1 MSGADICQGLCEGGL
16 RWCYLV
22 GYDETSFIGL
32 VGEVRAWASQF
43 AAENRTPGWIGHYY
57 VWPDELRGIWDQL
70 GDTRGGIIGIVGL
83 QGVGKSSA
91 LQAIYRSRIEQE
103 DAQRALDPD
112 AKGPVP
118 VYAYDVLLFKW
129 RRRPELFSSLLNGSH
144 EASKSFLSRYL
155 PELWEHSSSTTRA
168 PRSSSS
174 SGLLGKMERLLEET
188 RSLTREVIKNPEF
201 YASDAAFDEA
211 HRLEQGLEKAT
222 VKRLREAA
230 WMETLQ
236 TKDIL
241 LVDTPDY
248 SKSDRRLMA
257 KDLEEIYWL
266 WNTLASSGIQPN
278 IVLAI
283 QKEMFR
289 GHFFFDKMRTI
300 ELRPLRPGQ
309 MIESYLRRFKS
320 AEPFTEEALS
330 AVARMSRGIF
340 RRFLRYVLLVIE
352 SWEMRPKPGG
362 PIDLQIVRKAVTV
375 ERLAEDMELE
385 LMEIFPKQSQLRFQ
399 AVRLLLLLEES
410 GPRRQKELAEELGV
424 EEYALSRILGKL
436 ESHRYI
442 VRRREGKDKVVSLRE
457 ER

>member
-1 MSGADICQGLCEGGL
+1 MSGADICQGLCEAGL

-32 VGEVRAWASQF
+32 VGEVRAWASHF

-129 RRRPELFSSLLNGSH
+129 RRQPELFTSLLNGSH
-144 EASKSFLSRYL
+144 EASESFLSRYL
-155 PELWEHSSSTTRA
+155 PRLWQLSSRTTHA
-168 PRSSSS
+168 PRASSPRD
-174 SGLLGKMERLLEET
+174 LQKLERLLEET
-188 RSLTREVIKNPEF
+188 RSLMREVAKNPEF
-201 YASDAAFDEA
+201 YASDAALDEA
-211 HRLEQGLEKAT
+211 HRLEEGLEKEA

-236 TKDIL
+236 TKEIVL
-241 LVDTPDY
+241 IDTPDY

-266 WNTLASSGIQPN
+266 WNTLASSSGIQPN

-300 ELRPLRPGQ
+300 ELRPLRPVR
-309 MIESYLRRFKS
+309 MIESYMRRFKS
-320 AEPFTEEALS
+320 AEPFNEEALS
-330 AVARMSRGIF
+330 TVARMSRGIF

-352 SWEMRPKPGG
+352 SWEMRPKPRG
-362 PIDLQIVRKAVTV
+362 PIDLQIVGNAVTI

-385 LMEIFPKQSQLRFQ
+385 LVELFRKQSDLRLQ
-399 AVRLLLLLEES
+399 AVRLLMYLEES
-410 GPRRQKELAEELGV
+410 GPKKQAELAEEFGL
-424 EEYALSRILGKL
+424 EEYAMSRLLAKL
-436 ESHRYI
+436 ELHEYI
-442 VRRREGKDKVVSLRE
+442 ARRREGTDKIVSLRN